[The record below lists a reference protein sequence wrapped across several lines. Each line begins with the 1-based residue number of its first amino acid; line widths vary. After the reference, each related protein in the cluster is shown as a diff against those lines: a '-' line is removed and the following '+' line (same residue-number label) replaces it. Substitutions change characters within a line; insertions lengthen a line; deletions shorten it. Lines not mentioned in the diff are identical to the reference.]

1 MSDLLNYLPCP
12 KCLNHSSNLVNLE
25 IKKTEANE
33 ELVLK
38 LSCIKNCSTNWIS
51 FSNLKKYLDNQ
62 EKVPLSL
69 LIYGKFS
76 KEQNIIE
83 NNSSKIFNKLDKLYF
98 EIEKTEKEIIKMKEI
113 IKDEIFKYKKYFE
126 DLKLLNELI
135 YGAYLKNNKD
145 NIEQDNVL
153 NLNNNLKLIYINDKD
168 NFNIENNFYIKEI
181 EKDIILI
188 NSSINY
194 IKKEIKFFLN
204 NNKII
209 SVNKTN
215 NSNIDLFHQVNFSNS
230 IHNEIETY
238 RTSLKNIETI
248 LKLSDGNIAI
258 GSYEEMVIYNLEL
271 NKEILKLPGN
281 FSDISEIKYNKKYKS
296 NNNIIILS
304 VQNKSIKI
312 YDIYNKNLLLNY
324 SQFYQIDGILEL
336 YNGDILY
343 IVDFCIFNIN
353 LKEEF
358 KIYFKYFCFSMINLY
373 DQQNV
378 LGYGNLSEI
387 KFVYLDNPRRK
398 AFKEIKVKDSKEIY
412 DLKQVYD
419 EKLGNNYLL
428 VLSNLFLDVYD
439 FNTDQFKY
447 KAILNKTSFYKKIFI
462 SETNNNILNFNLIAE
477 NSIQL
482 FNIKKDN
489 LILIH
494 TIESLKKIVT
504 SLYCKIR
511 STPFGVNNDGK
522 YILIFDSNEEGFN
535 LL

>member
-1 MSDLLNYLPCP
+1 MADLLNYLPCP
-12 KCLNHSSNLVNLE
+12 KWLNHSSNLVNLE
-25 IKKTEANE
+25 IKKTESNE
-33 ELVLK
+33 ELILK
-38 LSCIKNCSTNWIS
+38 LSCAKNCSINWIA

-76 KEQNIIE
+76 KEQNILE
-83 NNSSKIFNKLDKLYF
+83 SNSSKIFNKLDKLYL
-98 EIEKTEKEIIKMKEI
+98 EIEKMEKEIIKMKEI
-113 IKDEIFKYKKYFE
+113 VKDEIFKYKKYFE
-126 DLKLLNELI
+126 DLKLLYELI

-153 NLNNNLKLIYINDKD
+153 NLNNNLKLIYINEKDK
-168 NFNIENNFYIKEI
+168 FNIENNFYIKEI

-194 IKKEIKFFLN
+194 IKNEFKYFLN

-215 NSNIDLFHQVNFSNS
+215 NSNIDLFHKVNFSNS

-238 RTSLKNIETI
+238 KTSIKNIETI
-248 LKLSDGNIAI
+248 LKLSDGNLAI

-281 FSDISEIKYNKKYKS
+281 FSDISEIKYNKKYKT

-343 IVDFCIFNIN
+343 IVDFCIFNLS

-358 KIYFKYFCFSMINLY
+358 KIYLKYFCFSMINLY
-373 DQQNV
+373 DQQNI
-378 LGYGNLSEI
+378 LGYANLSKI
-387 KFVYLDNPRRK
+387 KFVYLDNPRK
-398 AFKEIKVKDSKEIY
+398 NISKDIEIKDSKEIY

-419 EKLGNNYLL
+419 EKIGNNYLL
-428 VLSNLFLDVYD
+428 VLSNLFLDIYD
-439 FNTDQFKY
+439 FNAEQFMY
-447 KAILNKTSFYKKIFI
+447 KAILNKTNFYKKIYI
-462 SETNNNILNFNLIAE
+462 SETNNNILNFNLISE

-482 FNIKKDN
+482 FTIKKNN
-489 LILIH
+489 LVLIH
-494 TIESLKKIVT
+494 TIESLKKIIT

-522 YILIFDSNEEGFN
+522 YLLIFDSNVEGFN